1 MSETF
6 NQEKITGQL
15 QKLLYSR
22 GKEGLELARK
32 AILDEK
38 IDSKE
43 VQEALNYFINDYWHD
58 FTSSALLSL
67 VCEAVGGDPKITT
80 PVAVSLTLI
89 SGAIDIHDDIIDQ
102 SKIKN
107 EHSTVY
113 GKFGKEIALLVGDAL
128 LFKGFTTLYDAHNRG
143 VSTEKIAGIINIIN
157 RTFFELGNA
166 EALELQFRGR
176 TDVTPEEYLQV
187 VRKKGADIEAYTRI
201 SAILGDA
208 SQEENDL
215 LGEYGRLLGTL
226 IILRD
231 DMIDMLDPEETI
243 HRIQK
248 EHINIAILYA
258 LQNPEMNLQ
267 IRSILKKRITSK
279 DFERLATLVDKAGGF
294 AQIDKYMTKI
304 AKKAITK
311 VEKVKSN
318 KKYLTLLVRGML
330 LPNWQK
336 YLEPASSNR

>member
-1 MSETF
+1 MNETAS
-6 NQEKITGQL
+6 QEGITEQL
-15 QKLLYSR
+15 QKILQER

-32 AILDEK
+32 TILDEK

-43 VQEALNYFINDYWHD
+43 VREALDYFMNEYWHD

-67 VCEAVGGDPKITT
+67 FCEAVGGDPKITT

-102 SKIKN
+102 SKNKDDRP
-107 EHSTVY
+107 TVY

-128 LFKGFTTLYDAHNRG
+128 LFKGFNALYDAAEKG
-143 VSTEKIAGIINIIN
+143 ISAKKIAAITNIIN
-157 RTFFELGNA
+157 KVFFELGNA
-166 EALELQFRGR
+166 EALELQFRGQ

-187 VRKKGADIEAYTRI
+187 VRKKGADLEGYARI

-208 SQEENDL
+208 SDEEIDA
-215 LGEYGRLLGTL
+215 LGECGRFLGML

-231 DMIDMLDPEETI
+231 DMIDMLDPEEII

-258 LQNPEMNLQ
+258 LQNTEMNPE
-267 IRSILKKRITSK
+267 IRSILKKPITPK
-279 DFERLATLVDKAGGF
+279 DAKKLAALVDKAGGF
-294 AQIDKYMTKI
+294 AQINAYMNKL
-304 AKKAITK
+304 AKDASVI
-311 VEKVKSN
+311 VEKAKSN
-318 KKYLTLLVRGML
+318 KKDLKLLIRGML
-330 LPNWQK
+330 LPDWQK
-336 YLEPASSNR
+336 YLTPSKPDR

>member
-1 MSETF
+1 MNETT
-6 NQEKITGQL
+6 NQEEITEQL
-15 QKLLYSR
+15 LKLLQER
-22 GKEGLELARK
+22 GEDGLELARK
-32 AILDEK
+32 TILDEK

-43 VQEALNYFINDYWHD
+43 VREALDYFMNEYWHD

-80 PVAVSLTLI
+80 PVAISLTLI

-102 SKIKN
+102 SKNKGTRP
-107 EHSTVY
+107 TVY

-128 LFKGFTTLYDAHNRG
+128 LFKGFTVLYDAVDKG
-143 VSTEKIAGIINIIN
+143 VPAEKIAAITNIIN
-157 RTFFELGNA
+157 KTFFELGNA

-176 TDVTPEEYLQV
+176 TDVTPEEYLWV
-187 VRKKGADIEAYTRI
+187 VRKKGADLEAYTRI

-208 SQEENDL
+208 SEEEIDA
-215 LGEYGRLLGTL
+215 LGEYGRLLGML

-258 LQNPEMNLQ
+258 LQNPKMNSE
-267 IRSILKKRITSK
+267 IRSILKKAITPK
-279 DFERLATLVDKAGGF
+279 NAKKLATLVDKAGGF
-294 AQIDKYMTKI
+294 ARIDAHMNKLAKDASVKIEKAKY
-304 AKKAITK
+304 
-311 VEKVKSN
+311 N
-318 KKYLTLLVRGML
+318 KKHLTLLIRGML
-330 LPNWQK
+330 LPDWRK
-336 YLEPASSNR
+336 YLEPASSDG